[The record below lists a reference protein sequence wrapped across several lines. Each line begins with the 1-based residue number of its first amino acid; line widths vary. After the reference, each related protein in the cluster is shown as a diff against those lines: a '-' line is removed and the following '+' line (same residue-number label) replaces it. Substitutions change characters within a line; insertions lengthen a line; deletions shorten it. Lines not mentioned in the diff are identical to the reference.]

1 MTSNFS
7 FNYSTNYTII
17 GTANG
22 IASLSYYPLIFL
34 TLIIIPAIILIITL
48 STNISNKTKMLIL
61 FFNIVYSLLLPII
74 LISIID
80 YFELKFYIYEIILNN
95 SNITDLFSIFSSSL
109 VGAYYAIG
117 AIGPLYVLMNM
128 IVIYYN
134 RLKEIGNCIP
144 FKSLINYIISI
155 IRSIIISINNRIIS
169 RIRSIIK
176 SKRNNENKK

>member
-17 GTANG
+17 STVND

-34 TLIIIPAIILIITL
+34 TLIIIPAIILIIIL
-48 STNISNKTKMLIL
+48 SINISNKTKILIL
-61 FFNIVYSLLLPII
+61 FFNMVYSLLLPII

-95 SNITDLFSIFSSSL
+95 SNITYLFSIFSSSL
-109 VGAYYAIG
+109 VEAYYAIS
-117 AIGPLYVLMNM
+117 AISLLYVTTNM

-134 RLKEIGNCIP
+134 RFKEFKEIYNCIS
-144 FKSLINYIISI
+144 FKSLINYIISG
-155 IRSIIISINNRIIS
+155 IRSLTI
-169 RIRSIIK
+169 